1 MGKSVIYPAIVIG
14 ILFSSLCLEAEAEER
29 RFFAGAG
36 LSYAVEDFD
45 DGDLKKLA
53 GSDSIDN
60 AWGFNL
66 FAGYRMHK
74 HFAAEGNFNW
84 YDDFEAKV
92 ADINFDIRIWT
103 LMLDLKVISPSL
115 WEDRV
120 FPYLRLGAGW
130 METEVDI
137 RSNDRNDGDFAYNVG
152 LGFDVFVKERISIG
166 LDGKRVWG
174 TGDVSEFNHFVGTL
188 RVGYH
193 F

>member
-1 MGKSVIYPAIVIG
+1 MRKSPIYLAIVIW
-14 ILFSSLCLEAEAEER
+14 ILLFSFRLEAEAEDR

-53 GSDSIDN
+53 GSDTIDN

-66 FAGYRMHK
+66 FGGYWFHK

-92 ADINFDIRIWT
+92 DDIKFDIRIWT
-103 LMLDLKVISPSL
+103 LMFDLKVISPDL
-115 WEDRV
+115 WENRL

-137 RSNDRNDGDFAYNVG
+137 RGNDRNNGDFAYNVG

-188 RVGYH
+188 RVGYY

>member
-1 MGKSVIYPAIVIG
+1 MRKSLIYLAIVIG
-14 ILFSSLCLEAEAEER
+14 ILFFSLRLEAGAEDR

-53 GSDSIDN
+53 GSDTIDN

-66 FAGYRMHK
+66 FAGYKWHK
-74 HFAAEGNFNW
+74 YFAVEGNFNW

-92 ADINFDIRIWT
+92 DDVTFDIRIWT
-103 LMLDLKVISPSL
+103 LMLDMKVISPSL
-115 WEDRV
+115 WEDRL
-120 FPYLRLGAGW
+120 FPYLRIGAGW
-130 METEVDI
+130 METEIDI
-137 RSNDRNDGDFAYNVG
+137 RGNNRDDGDFAYNVG

-174 TGDVSEFNHFVGTL
+174 SGDVSELNHFVGT
-188 RVGYH
+188 
-193 F
+193 